1 MKRRW
6 TIALRCLPLCLLA
19 VVLWREKPWTV
30 ALSATAPW
38 AVTASILLN
47 LAVFLPLKAAR
58 WRVALIEPPPYRQVL
73 AATIEG
79 LLASIAIGFGSGDMV
94 RSARLRRPGGLPE
107 ANQIAVDYA
116 SSLAERGAE
125 VFALGILVFAA
136 ALVTDLGAL
145 ALALSGLAVA
155 GYLAVLAVVFALIA
169 TACGSSN
176 PLGGGEI
183 SGDLKSIKVG
193 SADFTESKIIAEL
206 YAQALEANGFTVTRQ
221 FGIGSRET
229 YIPAV
234 QDHSID
240 LIPEYTGNLLQ
251 YFDKETPATTPDAVL
266 LGLLKTLPGDL
277 SILYPSP
284 AEDKDTLAVTG
295 ATAQRLNLKSI
306 ADLATHSAEV
316 KVGAPS
322 EFQTRVTGLVGLKDK
337 YGLDIAPANFIAI
350 SDGGGPATVK
360 ALTGNTVTSANI
372 FSTSPSI
379 EQNKLVVL
387 EDPKN
392 VFLAANVVPLVA
404 SQKMSNELKSV
415 LDAVS
420 AKLTTEAL
428 IDLNTSV
435 EGNKGIDPDEAAEKW
450 IKDNGFD
457 KPVQK

>member
-1 MKRRW
+1 MSSGRWKTRRW
-6 TIALRCLPLCLLA
+6 HLGFLA
-19 VVLWREKPWTV
+19 
-30 ALSATAPW
+30 
-38 AVTASILLN
+38 
-47 LAVFLPLKAAR
+47 
-58 WRVALIEPPPYRQVL
+58 ALIVL
-73 AATIEG
+73 ITA
-79 LLASIAIGFGSGDMV
+79 
-94 RSARLRRPGGLPE
+94 
-107 ANQIAVDYA
+107 
-116 SSLAERGAE
+116 
-125 VFALGILVFAA
+125 
-136 ALVTDLGAL
+136 
-145 ALALSGLAVA
+145 
-155 GYLAVLAVVFALIA
+155 
-169 TACGSSN
+169 ACGSSN

-251 YFDKETPATTPDAVL
+251 YFDKETPATTSDAVL

-284 AEDKDTLAVTG
+284 AEDKDTLAVTE

-306 ADLATHSAEV
+306 ADLAKDSAQV

-360 ALTGNTVTSANI
+360 ALTGNTVTAANI

-379 EQNKLVVL
+379 EQSKLVPL

-404 SQKMSNELKSV
+404 SQKMSNELKTV

-420 AKLTTEAL
+420 AKLTTDGL
-428 IDLNTSV
+428 IAMNTAV
-435 EGNKGIDPDEAAEKW
+435 EGNQGVDPDEAAQKW